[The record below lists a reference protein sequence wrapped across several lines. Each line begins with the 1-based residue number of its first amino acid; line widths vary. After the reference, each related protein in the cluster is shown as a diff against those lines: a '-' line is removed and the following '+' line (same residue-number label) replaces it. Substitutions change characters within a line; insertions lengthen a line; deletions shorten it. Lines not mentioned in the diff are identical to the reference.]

1 MSIYHHPR
9 IVTDG
14 LVLHLDAAN
23 KKSYPGSGTV
33 WYDLSK
39 NKYRA
44 IPVNSSFP
52 TFNSST
58 NDFTFNGSSQYLRIP
73 FTGSITNHTLVVWC
87 KLNTLTPSGSSAAGG
102 ILGIGVDG
110 NQGPTGGF
118 MSLVFNETIAGRW
131 VGQTAYGVQAF
142 FSNSNETST
151 EYVMIAI
158 SYAANSYI
166 MYRNAIPIG
175 SRTTSSPYTY
185 TNGSMMIGTRH
196 FTNSSYASVTNGY
209 FNGKVAIAQMYDRA
223 LTQNEILQ
231 IYNATK
237 NRFSTNL
244 RLAFYQPM
252 EGSLN
257 NIGIE
262 PVTIT
267 GAGSYSFT
275 TAQYYSGSQS
285 LNLTT
290 NGYYDISNYNIGSDA
305 CIVDLWYKSSTTS
318 QPYYSAL
325 VSDTGT
331 GLYIGSSTYFQ
342 NTIAKPTRM
351 TFGSVNIDSS
361 TSMHQNTWVR
371 ITMGRTSDGYTSLYF
386 NGVLQGT
393 AYDATALTTP
403 IRVGKWGGNTIYDN
417 SVYGYVDNFKI
428 YKGYNITQTVIG
440 DVANGVYD

>member
-1 MSIYHHPR
+1 
-9 IVTDG
+9 
-14 LVLHLDAAN
+14 
-23 KKSYPGSGTV
+23 
-33 WYDLSK
+33 
-39 NKYRA
+39 
-44 IPVNSSFP
+44 
-52 TFNSST
+52 
-58 NDFTFNGSSQYLRIP
+58 
-73 FTGSITNHTLVVWC
+73 
-87 KLNTLTPSGSSAAGG
+87 
-102 ILGIGVDG
+102 
-110 NQGPTGGF
+110 
-118 MSLVFNETIAGRW
+118 MSLVFNEITAGRW
-131 VGQTAYGVQAF
+131 GGQTAYSVQAF
-142 FSNSNETST
+142 SANANETST
-151 EYVMIAI
+151 EYVMMAI
-158 SYAANSYI
+158 SYATNSYI
-166 MYRNAIPIG
+166 MYRNGVVVG

-185 TNGSMMIGTRH
+185 TNGNMMLGTRL
-196 FTNSSYASVTNGY
+196 FTNSSYAAVSGGY
-209 FNGKVAIAQMYDRA
+209 FNGKIAIAQMYNRA

-244 RLAFYQPM
+244 RLSFYQTM
-252 EGSLN
+252 EGSLAN
-257 NIGIE
+257 SGIE
-262 PVTIT
+262 NITTT
-267 GAGSYSFT
+267 GAGTYSFT

-290 NGYYDISNYNIGSDA
+290 NGYYQISDHNIGADA
-305 CIVDLWYKSSTTS
+305 CIIDLWYKSSTTS

-325 VSDTGT
+325 ISDTGLK
-331 GLYIGSSTYFQ
+331 LYIGSSQYFQ

-393 AYDATALTTP
+393 AYDVTPLTTP
-403 IRVGKWGGNTIYDN
+403 IRVGKWGGNTLYDN